1 MTQLAQVREE
11 QESGFI
17 KTEVPQSHH
26 SLTIYSRGADFLYS
40 FACMA
45 LWHRM
50 YGEEAFRKLLCARIS
65 PDRTPDWSR
74 APSYRQAELTGT
86 PGAGEEPFSMFVNE
100 NCDPRTTRS
109 LSQHSQEELEMLVRQ
124 RTAALRCLSA
134 RLLRVQEEERR
145 RLSRELHDSTGQT
158 LTALKIQVATLGSSL
173 NNQAAASEAMIQI
186 NGLADQALQEIRT
199 ASYLLYPPLLDE
211 SGFISAAQWYAEGF
225 AKRSSVEV
233 RLHLAPTGR
242 LPRAVET
249 VLFRVLQE
257 ALTNVYRHSASRI
270 VDVRLWLDSGIL
282 NFEVR
287 DYGKGIAPECLE
299 QFRRTGGGVGVG
311 LAGMRERV
319 EDLHGRLEVSSDG
332 TGTLIRATLPPGD
345 AGSSSSEAV
354 AFQRAAT

>member
-1 MTQLAQVREE
+1 MTELVQVCEE
-11 QESGFI
+11 QENGLI
-17 KTEVPQSHH
+17 KTEAPQSYH
-26 SLTIYSRGADFLYS
+26 SSTIHSRGTGFLYL

-45 LWHRM
+45 LWHRT
-50 YGEEAFRKLLCARIS
+50 YGDEAFRKLLRARIS
-65 PDRTPDWSR
+65 PDQTPDWSR
-74 APSYRQAELTGT
+74 APSYRHAESIGTTG
-86 PGAGEEPFSMFVNE
+86 AREEPSPMFVNE
-100 NCDPRTTRS
+100 NCEPRTRRT

-173 NNQAAASEAMIQI
+173 NNQAAASEAIIQI
-186 NGLADQALQEIRT
+186 TGLADQALQEIRT

-211 SGFISAAQWYAEGF
+211 SGFTSAAQWYAEGF
-225 AKRSSVEV
+225 AKRSGVEV
-233 RLHLAPTGR
+233 RLHLAPTDR

-257 ALTNVYRHSASRI
+257 ALTNVYRHSASRV
-270 VDVRLWLDSGIL
+270 VDVRLWLDAGIL

-287 DYGKGIAPECLE
+287 DYGKGIAPERLE

-319 EDLHGRLEVSSDG
+319 EDLCGRLEVSSDG
-332 TGTLIRATLPPGD
+332 SGTLIRATLPPGD
-345 AGSSSSEAV
+345 VGSISSEAV
-354 AFQRAAT
+354 ALQRAAA

>member
-1 MTQLAQVREE
+1 
-11 QESGFI
+11 
-17 KTEVPQSHH
+17 
-26 SLTIYSRGADFLYS
+26 
-40 FACMA
+40 
-45 LWHRM
+45 
-50 YGEEAFRKLLCARIS
+50 
-65 PDRTPDWSR
+65 
-74 APSYRQAELTGT
+74 
-86 PGAGEEPFSMFVNE
+86 MFVNE
-100 NCDPRTTRS
+100 KRDARTRRA
-109 LSQHSQEELEMLVRQ
+109 LSQHSQQELEMLVRQ
-124 RTAALRCLSA
+124 RTAELHGLSA

-158 LTALKIQVATLGSSL
+158 LTALKIQVATLESNL
-173 NNQAAASEAMIQI
+173 NSQAAASAAISQI

-211 SGFISAAQWYAEGF
+211 SGFISAAQWYVEGF

-270 VDVRLWLDSGIL
+270 VDIRLWLDAGLI

-287 DYGKGIAPECLE
+287 DYGKGIAPELLE
-299 QFRRTGGGVGVG
+299 QFSRTGGGVGVG

-319 EDLHGRLEVSSDG
+319 EDLCGRLEVSSDG

-345 AGSSSSEAV
+345 VGSISSEAG
-354 AFQRAAT
+354 AFQRASA